1 MKEHNTIINNKIQI
15 ISSINS
21 RIGILKKYS
30 SYNIRY
36 EMFVKNNYGR

>member
-1 MKEHNTIINNKIQI
+1 MKNHNTTIKNKIQQ

-36 EMFVKNNYGR
+36 KMYAERK